1 MIGHRPAVNPRLV
14 HDLLLA
20 LALRCEVGRLGYSP
34 FGSIMSRLN
43 EDGREALN
51 SSAYAILGLLAMGAQ
66 SAYELTR

>member
-1 MIGHRPAVNPRLV
+1 
-14 HDLLLA
+14 
-20 LALRCEVGRLGYSP
+20 
-34 FGSIMSRLN
+34 MSRLN